1 MKGRFA
7 MLVLAAMTAPVL
19 AQWISLPTPGI
30 PRSADGAPDLSAPAP
45 RAADGNPDLSG
56 LWYPVEVTGSLLD
69 PANAPEWAR
78 LLMTER
84 EARFLQDAPRF
95 RCLPSGPGSL
105 TLSGRNSGTRRIVQH
120 PNLIAVLNADLTYRQ
135 IFTDGRELEP
145 DPHPIWTGYSV
156 GRWEGDTLVVES
168 NGYNDKTWLHARGL
182 PHSDR
187 LRITER
193 YRRPDF
199 GRIRLD
205 VTYEDPET
213 FDAPL
218 HAVVELEF
226 VADDEMLEVV
236 CNEASA
242 GQSHWGGDIAQ
253 SEERA
258 VEVDP
263 EILARYVGT
272 YEGYWYSSRTTVE
285 VTLEDGNLFLLRT
298 PPYAR
303 NAVSGSEKS
312 RLVALSDTAFECLCG
327 LGFIFTAEEGEMA
340 TEVAEVHV
348 SGAWPFVR
356 VP

>member
-19 AQWISLPTPGI
+19 GQWISLPTPGI
-30 PRSADGAPDLSAPAP
+30 PRTADGAPDLSAPAP

-56 LWYPVEVTGSLLD
+56 LWYPVEVTGSLVD

-236 CNEASA
+236 CQR
-242 GQSHWGGDIAQ
+242 G
-253 SEERA
+253 ERGA
-258 VEVDP
+258 KPLGAATSRSPKSGPWKSIRKSWPDTWAP
-263 EILARYVGT
+263 TKDTGT
-272 YEGYWYSSRTTVE
+272 APGPRW
-285 VTLEDGNLFLLRT
+285 
-298 PPYAR
+298 
-303 NAVSGSEKS
+303 KS
-312 RLVALSDTAFECLCG
+312 RWKTATCFC
-327 LGFIFTAEEGEMA
+327 
-340 TEVAEVHV
+340 
-348 SGAWPFVR
+348 
-356 VP
+356 